1 VLKARAV
8 GQKRADEARSA
19 VLTSGGVS
27 RSVLIGYTIAYQ
39 AVTETRYI
47 EGEGRYALAEMVG
60 RGGFATVWRAR
71 SLQGYLR
78 GKDVAVKIIPVYSAG
93 ERSRALR
100 EGQIAEGL
108 RHKNIVETFEVIPG
122 DHEIYLVTEYVRGMP
137 LDEAAKGYEVEEI
150 VDSLSQILE
159 ALVYAHGEGIIHR
172 DIKPQNAL
180 VDARGRVKLTDFG
193 VAFRAG
199 DTRLTRVGFAVGTPG
214 YIAPEI
220 LDGADPT
227 ALTDIYAVGAT
238 ARTLL
243 AHQPYEP
250 PQRLREFVDR
260 TTSPNP
266 AHRPQSA
273 WAAVKLLT
281 GRKAPSGSISPVE
294 DRDGISKGFK
304 DSALRIVNGV
314 AAGWLGYLL
323 AAQILTDGAQAL
335 GIAAGLG
342 VLAYLLP
349 RLGALGVIVAL
360 AVLLL
365 RNQVGLGFSAL
376 VPVLGGVW
384 VMGVGSVNGD
394 VKRLPLGPALAVPL
408 ALLVGLGSLF
418 GTTIVAAVPLLL
430 GALMRPLGA
439 CVSAAAGAFT
449 LICYDLT
456 VSNGFFADGSPYAE
470 LPYSGARLDVAPIAQ
485 GVGRLLDYSQ
495 GYLHYFPQLPLL
507 VAVWAAMAG
516 AISLGEWAGRW
527 MVGLAVAVVG
537 GSLGYALL
545 ISPKAPPGTLTSDM
559 ISLGLAAIIYGVLRY
574 LAERVR
580 G

>member
-1 VLKARAV
+1 
-8 GQKRADEARSA
+8 
-19 VLTSGGVS
+19 
-27 RSVLIGYTIAYQ
+27 
-39 AVTETRYI
+39 VTETRYI
-47 EGEGRYALAEMVG
+47 EGQGRYALAEMVG

-71 SLQGYLR
+71 SLKGILK
-78 GKDVAVKIIPVYSAG
+78 GKDVAVKVIPVYSVG

-108 RHKNIVETFEVIPG
+108 RHKYIVETLEVIPG
-122 DHEIYLVTEYVRGMP
+122 DHEIYLVTEYVNGMP
-137 LDEAAKGYEVEEI
+137 LDEAAKSYDVDEI
-150 VDSLSQILE
+150 VNSLTQILE
-159 ALVYAHGEGIIHR
+159 ALVYAHAQGIIHR

-250 PQRLREFVDR
+250 TPRLREFVDR
-260 TTSPNP
+260 ATSPNP

-281 GRKAPSGSISPVE
+281 GRKAPRGSVSP
-294 DRDGISKGFK
+294 
-304 DSALRIVNGV
+304 ALRGETERLPEGLKDGALRLVNGV
-314 AAGWLGYLL
+314 AAAWLGYLL
-323 AAQILTDGAQAL
+323 AAQILDGAQAA
-335 GIAAGLG
+335 GVAAGLG

-360 AVLLL
+360 AVMLVT
-365 RNQVGLGFSAL
+365 NGAGLGLSAV

-384 VMGVGSVNGD
+384 VMGAGSANAD
-394 VKRLPLGPALAVPL
+394 VKKLPLGPALAVPL
-408 ALLVGLGSLF
+408 ALLFGLGTVVGSAL
-418 GTTIVAAVPLLL
+418 VAAVPLLF

-439 CVSAAAGAFT
+439 CLSAAAGALT

-456 VSNGFFADGSPYAE
+456 VRDGSFVDGSPYAQ
-470 LPYSGARLDVAPIAQ
+470 LPYSGARLDVLPITS
-485 GVGRLLDYSQ
+485 GVGLVLDYAQ
-495 GYLHYFPQLPLL
+495 GYLQYFPKLPLL
-507 VAVWAAMAG
+507 VLLWAAMAG
-516 AISLGEWAGRW
+516 AVALGEWSGKW
-527 MVGLAVAVVG
+527 VVGLAVAVAG
-537 GSLGYALL
+537 GALGYAMLV
-545 ISPKAPPGTLTSDM
+545 SQKASPGTLASDM

-574 LAERVR
+574 LAMRVR
-580 G
+580 E

>member
-1 VLKARAV
+1 LRCKPLV
-8 GQKRADEARSA
+8 E
-19 VLTSGGVS
+19 
-27 RSVLIGYTIAYQ
+27 GYTIAYQ
-39 AVTETRYI
+39 VVTETRYI

-71 SLQGYLR
+71 SLKGYLR
-78 GKDVAVKIIPVYSAG
+78 GKDVAVKVIPVYSAG

-108 RHKNIVETFEVIPG
+108 RHKNIVETLEVIPG

-137 LDEAAKGYEVEEI
+137 LDEAAKGYDVEEI
-150 VDSLSQILE
+150 VDSLAQILE
-159 ALVYAHGEGIIHR
+159 ALVYAHGQGIIHR

-180 VDARGRVKLTDFG
+180 VDVRGRVKLTDFG

-243 AHQPYEP
+243 ASQPYEP
-250 PQRLREFVDR
+250 TPRLREFVDR

-266 AHRPQSA
+266 DHRPQSA

-281 GRKAPSGSISPVE
+281 GRKAPSGSISPGGSKAP
-294 DRDGISKGFK
+294 DRLSGGFK
-304 DSALRIVNGV
+304 DSALRIINGLV
-314 AAGWLGYLL
+314 AGCLGYLL
-323 AAQILTDGAQAL
+323 AAVVLTDGAQAV
-335 GIAAGLG
+335 GVAAGLG

-349 RLGALGVIVAL
+349 RLGALGVIITL
-360 AVLLL
+360 SVLLI
-365 RNQVGLGFSAL
+365 RNQAGLGFSAL
-376 VPVLGGVW
+376 VSVLGGVW
-384 VMGVGSVNGD
+384 VMGAGSADGD
-394 VKRLPLGPALAVPL
+394 VRRLPLGPALGVPL
-408 ALLVGLGSLF
+408 ALLFGLGTLLGTTLVAGLPLLF
-418 GTTIVAAVPLLL
+418 GAV
-430 GALMRPLGA
+430 MRPLGA
-439 CVSAAAGAFT
+439 CLSAAAAAFT

-456 VSNGFFADGSPYAE
+456 VRNGFFADGPYAA
-470 LPYSGARLDVAPIAQ
+470 LPFSGEKLDVLPITL
-485 GVGRLLDYSQ
+485 GVGGLIDYSQ
-495 GYLHYFPQLPLL
+495 GYLHYFPKLPLL
-507 VAVWAAMAG
+507 ILLWAAMAG
-516 AISLGEWAGRW
+516 VISLAEWAGKW
-527 MVGLAVAVVG
+527 IIGLAVAVVG
-537 GSLGYALL
+537 GALGYALVV
-545 ISPKAPPGTLTSDM
+545 SPKASPGTLASDM

-574 LAERVR
+574 LVSRVR

>member
-1 VLKARAV
+1 M
-8 GQKRADEARSA
+8 
-19 VLTSGGVS
+19 
-27 RSVLIGYTIAYQ
+27 
-39 AVTETRYI
+39 TETRYI
-47 EGEGRYALAEMVG
+47 EGQGRYALAEMVG

-71 SLQGYLR
+71 SLKGSLR
-78 GKDVAVKIIPVYSAG
+78 GKDVAVKVIPVYSPG

-108 RHKNIVETFEVIPG
+108 RHENIVETLEVIPG

-137 LDEAAKGYEVEEI
+137 LDEAAKVYGVDEI
-150 VDSLSQILE
+150 VDSLAQILE
-159 ALVYAHGEGIIHR
+159 ALVYAHGQGIIHR

-250 PQRLREFVDR
+250 APRLKEFVDR

-281 GRKAPSGSISPVE
+281 GRKAPSGSISSAGRKVP
-294 DRDGISKGFK
+294 DRLSEGSKEV
-304 DSALRIVNGV
+304 ALRVVNGL

-323 AAQILTDGAQAL
+323 ASEIFTDLAQAA
-335 GIAAGLG
+335 GVAAGLG

-360 AVLLL
+360 VVLLV
-365 RNQVGLGFSAL
+365 RSSASIGFAAL
-376 VPVLGGVW
+376 APVLGGVW
-384 VMGVGSVNGD
+384 VMGAGSANAD
-394 VKRLPLGPALAVPL
+394 VRKLPLGPALAVPL
-408 ALLVGLGSLF
+408 AVLVGLGTLLGSAL
-418 GTTIVAAVPLLL
+418 VAGLPLLF
-430 GALMRPLGA
+430 GALMRPIGA
-439 CVSAAAGAFT
+439 CLSAAAGAFT

-456 VSNGFFADGSPYAE
+456 VRNGFFANGSPYAE
-470 LPYSGARLDVAPIAQ
+470 LPFSGARLDVLPITQ
-485 GVGRLLDYSQ
+485 GIGGLIDYSQ
-495 GYLHYFPQLPLL
+495 GYLQYFPKLPLL
-507 VAVWAAMAG
+507 VLLWAVMAG
-516 AISLGEWAGRW
+516 IVSLGEWAGKW
-527 MVGLAVAVVG
+527 MVGLAVAVVVG
-537 GSLGYALL
+537 AAGYALL
-545 ISPKAPPGTLTSDM
+545 VSPRATPDTLTSDM

-574 LAERVR
+574 LASRVR

>member
-1 VLKARAV
+1 VPIPERLYN
-8 GQKRADEARSA
+8 S
-19 VLTSGGVS
+19 LSG
-27 RSVLIGYTIAYQ
+27 I
-39 AVTETRYI
+39 VTETRYI
-47 EGEGRYALAEMVG
+47 EGQGRYALAEMVG

-71 SLQGYLR
+71 SLKGYLK

-108 RHKNIVETFEVIPG
+108 RHKNIVETLEVIPG

-137 LDEAAKGYEVEEI
+137 LDEAAKAYDVDEI
-150 VDSLSQILE
+150 VDSLTQILE
-159 ALVYAHGEGIIHR
+159 ALVYAHGQGIIHR

-243 AHQPYEP
+243 ASQPYEP
-250 PQRLREFVDR
+250 PPRLREFVDR

-281 GRKAPSGSISPVE
+281 GRKAPSGSVSPAGRKAPE
-294 DRDGISKGFK
+294 RLSEGFK
-304 DSALRIVNGV
+304 EGMLRLINGL
-314 AAGWLGYLL
+314 AAGVLSYLL
-323 AAQILTDGAQAL
+323 AAQILDGAQAL

-365 RNQVGLGFSAL
+365 RNGAGLGFSAL

-384 VMGVGSVNGD
+384 VMGAGSANTD
-394 VKRLPLGPALAVPL
+394 VKKLPLGPALAVPL
-408 ALLVGLGSLF
+408 ALLFGLGSLL
-418 GTTIVAAVPLLL
+418 GTTLVAAVPLLY
-430 GALMRPLGA
+430 GVLMRPLGA
-439 CVSAAAGAFT
+439 CISAAAGALT

-456 VSNGFFADGSPYAE
+456 VSNGFFADSSPYAE
-470 LPYSGARLDVAPIAQ
+470 LPFSGAKLDVLPTGL
-485 GVGRLLDYSQ
+485 GVGDMLDYSQ
-495 GYLHYFPQLPLL
+495 GYLQYFPKLPLL
-507 VAVWAAMAG
+507 VLLWAAMAG
-516 AISLGEWAGRW
+516 IVSLAEWVGRPI
-527 MVGLAVAVVG
+527 VGLAVAVVAG
-537 GSLGYALL
+537 GLGYALL
-545 ISPKAPPGTLTSDM
+545 VSPKAPPGMLTSDM

-574 LAERVR
+574 LVSRVR

>member
-1 VLKARAV
+1 M
-8 GQKRADEARSA
+8 
-19 VLTSGGVS
+19 
-27 RSVLIGYTIAYQ
+27 
-39 AVTETRYI
+39 TETRYI
-47 EGEGRYALAEMVG
+47 EGQGRYALAEMVG

-71 SLQGYLR
+71 SLKGSLR
-78 GKDVAVKIIPVYSAG
+78 GKDVAVKVIPVYNAG

-108 RHKNIVETFEVIPG
+108 RHKNIVETLEVIPG

-137 LDEAAKGYEVEEI
+137 LDEAAKGYDVEEI
-150 VDSLSQILE
+150 VDSLAQVLE
-159 ALVYAHGEGIIHR
+159 ALVYAHGQGIIHR

-243 AHQPYEP
+243 ASQPYEP
-250 PQRLREFVDR
+250 PPRLREFVDR

-266 AHRPQSA
+266 DHRPQSA

-281 GRKAPSGSISPVE
+281 GRKAPSGSISSGGGMMP
-294 DRDGISKGFK
+294 DRLSGGFK
-304 DSALRIVNGV
+304 DGALRTINGLG
-314 AAGWLGYLL
+314 AGCLGYLL
-323 AAQILTDGAQAL
+323 AAEILADSAQAA
-335 GIAAGLG
+335 GVAAGLG

-360 AVLLL
+360 AVLLI
-365 RNQVGLGFSAL
+365 RNGAGLGLSVLA
-376 VPVLGGVW
+376 PVLGGVW
-384 VMGVGSVNGD
+384 VLGAGSTSAD
-394 VKRLPLGPALAVPL
+394 VRKLPLGPALAVPL
-408 ALLVGLGSLF
+408 ALLVGF
-418 GTTIVAAVPLLL
+418 GTLLGILGTTLVAAVPLLF

-439 CVSAAAGAFT
+439 CLSAAAGALT

-456 VSNGFFADGSPYAE
+456 VRDGFFADGGPYAE
-470 LPYSGARLDVAPIAQ
+470 LPFSGAPLDVLPIT
-485 GVGRLLDYSQ
+485 VGIGGLIDYSQ
-495 GYLHYFPQLPLL
+495 GYLHYFPKLPLL
-507 VAVWAAMAG
+507 IPLWAVVAGIV
-516 AISLGEWAGRW
+516 SLAEWTGKW
-527 MVGLAVAVVG
+527 MVGLAVAVVVG
-537 GSLGYALL
+537 GVGYALL
-545 ISPKAPPGTLTSDM
+545 LFPEAPTGTLTSSM

-574 LAERVR
+574 LVSRVR

>member
-1 VLKARAV
+1 M
-8 GQKRADEARSA
+8 
-19 VLTSGGVS
+19 
-27 RSVLIGYTIAYQ
+27 
-39 AVTETRYI
+39 TETRYI

-71 SLQGYLR
+71 SLKGSLR
-78 GKDVAVKIIPVYSAG
+78 GRDVAVKVIPVYSEG

-108 RHKNIVETFEVIPG
+108 RHKNIVETLEVIPG
-122 DHEIYLVTEYVRGMP
+122 DHEIYLVTEYVNGMP
-137 LDEAAKGYEVEEI
+137 LDEAAKSYDVAEI
-150 VDSLSQILE
+150 VNSLTQILE
-159 ALVYAHGEGIIHR
+159 ALVYAHAQGIIHR

-180 VDARGRVKLTDFG
+180 VDDRGRVMLTDFG

-243 AHQPYEP
+243 ARQPDEP
-250 PQRLREFVDR
+250 TPRLKEFVDR

-281 GRKAPSGSISPVE
+281 GRKAPKGSVSPALRKE
-294 DRDGISKGFK
+294 TDRLPEGFK
-304 DSALRIVNGV
+304 EGALRIINGL

-323 AAQILTDGAQAL
+323 AAHILTDGAQAA
-335 GIAAGLG
+335 GVAAGLG

-360 AVLLL
+360 AVLLI
-365 RNQVGLGFSAL
+365 RSGAGLGFSAL
-376 VPVLGGVW
+376 APVLGGLW
-384 VMGVGSVNGD
+384 VMGAGSVNPD
-394 VKRLPLGPALAVPL
+394 VRKLPLGPALAVPL
-408 ALLVGLGSLF
+408 ALLFGMGTLL
-418 GTTIVAAVPLLL
+418 GTTLVAGLPLLF

-439 CVSAAAGAFT
+439 SLSAAAGAFA
-449 LICYDLT
+449 LICYELT
-456 VSNGFFADGSPYAE
+456 MRNGFFADASPYAE
-470 LPYSGARLDVAPIAQ
+470 LPYSGARLDVAPITL

-495 GYLHYFPQLPLL
+495 GYLQYFPKLPALVLL
-507 VAVWAAMAG
+507 WAAMAG
-516 AISLGEWAGRW
+516 VISLAEWAGRPLL
-527 MVGLAVAVVG
+527 GLAVAVAG
-537 GSLGYALL
+537 GALGYALL
-545 ISPKAPPGTLTSDM
+545 VSPNAPAGTLTSDM

-574 LAERVR
+574 LAMRVR

>member
-1 VLKARAV
+1 
-8 GQKRADEARSA
+8 
-19 VLTSGGVS
+19 
-27 RSVLIGYTIAYQ
+27 VLIPERLYNSPSGI
-39 AVTETRYI
+39 VTETRYI
-47 EGEGRYALAEMVG
+47 EGQGRYALAEMVG

-71 SLQGYLR
+71 SLKGSLR
-78 GKDVAVKIIPVYSAG
+78 GKDVAVKVIPVYNAG

-108 RHKNIVETFEVIPG
+108 RHENIVETLEVIPG

-137 LDEAAKGYEVEEI
+137 LDEAAKGYDVEEI
-150 VDSLSQILE
+150 VDSLAQILE
-159 ALVYAHGEGIIHR
+159 ALVYAHGQGIIHR

-250 PQRLREFVDR
+250 PPRLKEFVDR

-281 GRKAPSGSISPVE
+281 GRKAPSGSISPAGRKAP
-294 DRDGISKGFK
+294 DRLSEGSKEV
-304 DSALRIVNGV
+304 ALRVINGV

-323 AAQILTDGAQAL
+323 ASEIFTDLAQAA
-335 GIAAGLG
+335 GVAAGLG

-360 AVLLL
+360 VVLLIRSNASL
-365 RNQVGLGFSAL
+365 GLSAL
-376 VPVLGGVW
+376 APVLGGVW
-384 VMGVGSVNGD
+384 VMGAGSANSD
-394 VKRLPLGPALAVPL
+394 VKKLPLGPALAVPL
-408 ALLVGLGSLF
+408 ALLVGLGTLLGSAL
-418 GTTIVAAVPLLL
+418 VAGLPLLF

-439 CVSAAAGAFT
+439 CLSAAAGAFT

-456 VSNGFFADGSPYAE
+456 VGNGFFANGEPYAE
-470 LPYSGARLDVAPIAQ
+470 LPFSGARLDVLPITQ
-485 GVGRLLDYSQ
+485 GVGGLITYSQ
-495 GYLHYFPQLPLL
+495 GYLQYFPKLPLL
-507 VAVWAAMAG
+507 VLLWAVVAG
-516 AISLGEWAGRW
+516 IVSLAEWTGKW
-527 MVGLAVAVVG
+527 MVGLAVAVVVG
-537 GSLGYALL
+537 GVGYALL
-545 ISPKAPPGTLTSDM
+545 VSPKAAPGTLTSDM

-574 LAERVR
+574 LASRVR

>member
-1 VLKARAV
+1 
-8 GQKRADEARSA
+8 
-19 VLTSGGVS
+19 
-27 RSVLIGYTIAYQ
+27 LIGYTIAYQ
-39 AVTETRYI
+39 VTETRYI
-47 EGEGRYALAEMVG
+47 EGQGRYALAEMVG

-71 SLQGYLR
+71 SLKGYLR
-78 GKDVAVKIIPVYSAG
+78 GKDVAVKVIPVYSAG

-108 RHKNIVETFEVIPG
+108 RHKNIVETLEVIPG

-137 LDEAAKGYEVEEI
+137 LDEAAKEYSVDEI
-150 VDSLSQILE
+150 VDSLAQILE
-159 ALVYAHGEGIIHR
+159 ALVYAHGQGIIHR

-243 AHQPYEP
+243 ASQPYEP
-250 PQRLREFVDR
+250 PPRLREFVDR

-266 AHRPQSA
+266 DHRPQSA

-281 GRKAPSGSISPVE
+281 GRKAPSGSISPGGSRVP
-294 DRDGISKGFK
+294 DRLSGGFK
-304 DSALRIVNGV
+304 DGALRIINGL
-314 AAGWLGYLL
+314 AAGCLGYLL
-323 AAQILTDGAQAL
+323 AAEILPDGAQAA
-335 GIAAGLG
+335 GVAAGLG

-360 AVLLL
+360 AVLLI
-365 RNQVGLGFSAL
+365 RNGAGLGFSAL

-384 VMGVGSVNGD
+384 VLGAGTANPD
-394 VKRLPLGPALAVPL
+394 VRRLPLGPALAVPL
-408 ALLVGLGSLF
+408 ALLVGLGTLL
-418 GTTIVAAVPLLL
+418 GTTLVAALPLLF

-439 CVSAAAGAFT
+439 CLSAAAGAFT

-456 VSNGFFADGSPYAE
+456 VRNGFFADGPYAE
-470 LPYSGARLDVAPIAQ
+470 LPFSGAKLDVLPITL
-485 GVGRLLDYSQ
+485 GVGGLIDYSQ
-495 GYLHYFPQLPLL
+495 GYLHYFHKLPLL
-507 VAVWAAMAG
+507 ILLWAAMAG
-516 AISLGEWAGRW
+516 IISLAEWAGKW
-527 MVGLAVAVVG
+527 MVGLAVAVVVG
-537 GSLGYALL
+537 GLGYALL
-545 ISPKAPPGTLTSDM
+545 LSPDASPGTLAMDM

-574 LAERVR
+574 LASRVR

>member
-1 VLKARAV
+1 
-8 GQKRADEARSA
+8 
-19 VLTSGGVS
+19 
-27 RSVLIGYTIAYQ
+27 
-39 AVTETRYI
+39 VTETRYI

-71 SLQGYLR
+71 SLKGSLR
-78 GKDVAVKIIPVYSAG
+78 GRDVAVKVIPVYSAG

-108 RHKNIVETFEVIPG
+108 RHRNIVETLEVIPG
-122 DHEIYLVTEYVRGMP
+122 EHEIYLVTEYVDGMP
-137 LDEAAKGYEVEEI
+137 LDEAAKSYDVDGI
-150 VDSLSQILE
+150 VNSLTQVLE
-159 ALVYAHGEGIIHR
+159 ALVYAHAQGIIHR

-220 LDGADPT
+220 LDGADPS
-227 ALTDIYAVGAT
+227 ALSDIYAVGAT

-243 AHQPYEP
+243 ARQPYEP
-250 PQRLREFVDR
+250 TPRLKEFVDR

-281 GRKAPSGSISPVE
+281 GRKAPRGSVSPALRE
-294 DRDGISKGFK
+294 GTERLSEGFK
-304 DSALRIVNGV
+304 DGTLRVINGL
-314 AAGWLGYLL
+314 AAGGLGYLL
-323 AAQILTDGAQAL
+323 ADRILADGAQAA
-335 GIAAGLG
+335 GVAAGLG

-360 AVLLL
+360 AVLLI
-365 RNQVGLGFSAL
+365 RNNASLGFSAL
-376 VPVLGGVW
+376 VPILGGAW
-384 VMGVGSVNGD
+384 VMGAGSANAD
-394 VKRLPLGPALAVPL
+394 VRRLPLGPALAVPL
-408 ALLVGLGSLF
+408 ALLFGLGTLL
-418 GTTIVAAVPLLL
+418 GTTLVAGVPLLF

-439 CVSAAAGAFT
+439 SLSAAAGAFT

-456 VSNGFFADGSPYAE
+456 QRNGFFADGPYAE
-470 LPYSGARLDVAPIAQ
+470 LPYSGAKLDVLPTTLGAS
-485 GVGRLLDYSQ
+485 RLLDYSQ
-495 GYLHYFPQLPLL
+495 GYLQYFPKLPLL
-507 VAVWAAMAG
+507 IVLWAAIAG
-516 AISLGEWAGRW
+516 VVSLAEWAGRPF
-527 MVGLAVAVVG
+527 VGLAVAVVG
-537 GSLGYALL
+537 GAVGYALL
-545 ISPKAPPGTLTSDM
+545 ISPNAAPGTLVSDM
-559 ISLGLAAIIYGVLRY
+559 ISLGLAAIIYGAFRY
-574 LAERVR
+574 LAMRVR

>member
-1 VLKARAV
+1 M
-8 GQKRADEARSA
+8 
-19 VLTSGGVS
+19 
-27 RSVLIGYTIAYQ
+27 
-39 AVTETRYI
+39 TETRYI

-71 SLQGYLR
+71 SLKGSLR
-78 GKDVAVKIIPVYSAG
+78 GRDVAVKVIPVYSAG

-108 RHKNIVETFEVIPG
+108 RHRNIVETLEVIPG
-122 DHEIYLVTEYVRGMP
+122 EHEIYLVTEYVDGMP
-137 LDEAAKGYEVEEI
+137 LDEAAKSYDVDGI
-150 VDSLSQILE
+150 VNSLTQVLE
-159 ALVYAHGEGIIHR
+159 ALVYAHAQGIIHR

-220 LDGADPT
+220 LDGADPS
-227 ALTDIYAVGAT
+227 ALSDIYAVGAT

-243 AHQPYEP
+243 ARQPYEP
-250 PQRLREFVDR
+250 TPRLKEFVDR

-281 GRKAPSGSISPVE
+281 GRKAPRGSVSPALRE
-294 DRDGISKGFK
+294 GTERLSEGFK
-304 DSALRIVNGV
+304 DGTLRVINGL

-323 AAQILTDGAQAL
+323 ADRILADGAQAA
-335 GIAAGLG
+335 GVAAGLG

-360 AVLLL
+360 AVLLI
-365 RNQVGLGFSAL
+365 RNNAGLGFSAL
-376 VPVLGGVW
+376 VPILGGAW
-384 VMGVGSVNGD
+384 VMGAGSANAD
-394 VKRLPLGPALAVPL
+394 VRRLPLGPALAVPL
-408 ALLVGLGSLF
+408 ALLFGLGTLL
-418 GTTIVAAVPLLL
+418 GTTLVAGVPLLF

-439 CVSAAAGAFT
+439 SLSAAAGAFT

-456 VSNGFFADGSPYAE
+456 QRDGFFADGPYAE
-470 LPYSGARLDVAPIAQ
+470 LPYSGARLDVLPIAS
-485 GVGRLLDYSQ
+485 GLDSLLVYSQ
-495 GYLHYFPQLPLL
+495 GYLQYFPKLPLL
-507 VAVWAAMAG
+507 IVLWAAMAG
-516 AISLGEWAGRW
+516 VVSLAEWAGRPF
-527 MVGLAVAVVG
+527 VGLAVAVVG
-537 GSLGYALL
+537 GAVGYALL
-545 ISPKAPPGTLTSDM
+545 VSPKAAPGTLVSDM
-559 ISLGLAAIIYGVLRY
+559 ISLGLAAIIYGAFRY
-574 LAERVR
+574 LAMRVR